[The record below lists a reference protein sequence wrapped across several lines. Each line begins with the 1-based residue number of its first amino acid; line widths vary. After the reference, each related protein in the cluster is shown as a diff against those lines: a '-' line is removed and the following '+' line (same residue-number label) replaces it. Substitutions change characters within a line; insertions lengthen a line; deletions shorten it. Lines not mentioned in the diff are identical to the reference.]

1 MSYCYD
7 FFFEREGER
16 ERERNRERERK
27 RRREKKKERKK
38 KGRRRG
44 LDVREREREKKKKK
58 NGGQKTARFFSL
70 TSFFFSS
77 KQLSLPLS
85 LDPKVFPAHQR
96 KLLETVTQLAFPS
109 ANGDIHKM
117 AGRLVVRERF

>member
-1 MSYCYD
+1 M
-7 FFFEREGER
+7 FFFSREREKERGRETEKER
-16 ERERNRERERK
+16 ERDGARK
-27 RRREKKKERKK
+27 RKKERKK
-38 KGRRRG
+38 VGG
-44 LDVREREREKKKKK
+44 EVSTFEREREKKKKK

>member
-1 MSYCYD
+1 MSYCD
-7 FFFEREGER
+7 VFFFEREGER

-44 LDVREREREKKKKK
+44 LDVRERERKKKKK

>member
-1 MSYCYD
+1 M
-7 FFFEREGER
+7 FFFSREREKERGRETEKER
-16 ERERNRERERK
+16 ERDGARK
-27 RRREKKKERKK
+27 RK
-38 KGRRRG
+38 
-44 LDVREREREKKKKK
+44 KKKKK
-58 NGGQKTARFFSL
+58 NGGQKPARFFSL
-70 TSFFFSS
+70 TSFFYSS

>member
-1 MSYCYD
+1 M
-7 FFFEREGER
+7 FFFSREREKERGRETEKER
-16 ERERNRERERK
+16 ERDGARK
-27 RRREKKKERKK
+27 RKKERKK
-38 KGRRRG
+38 VGG
-44 LDVREREREKKKKK
+44 EVSTFEREREKKKKK
-58 NGGQKTARFFSL
+58 KKGGQKTARFFWR

>member
-1 MSYCYD
+1 M
-7 FFFEREGER
+7 FFFSREREKERGRETEKER
-16 ERERNRERERK
+16 ERDGARK
-27 RRREKKKERKK
+27 RKKERKK
-38 KGRRRG
+38 VGG
-44 LDVREREREKKKKK
+44 EVSTFERERKKKKK

>member
-1 MSYCYD
+1 M
-7 FFFEREGER
+7 FFFSREREKERGRETEKER
-16 ERERNRERERK
+16 ERDGARK
-27 RRREKKKERKK
+27 RKKERKK
-38 KGRRRG
+38 VGG
-44 LDVREREREKKKKK
+44 EVSTFEREREKKKKK
-58 NGGQKTARFFSL
+58 KNGGHKTARFFSL